1 MDEGEGRRDPAAR
14 PGRPAAWV
22 AWAGRVGAVLV
33 VLLLVAAFA
42 AQALDLGHRWGI
54 APPDPREDPAAVAP
68 PTGLALP
75 APAPRPGLDLP
86 DPATAATVA
95 APLDGE
101 RIDPA
106 AVRRALGALP
116 DARRLG

>member
-68 PTGLALP
+68 P
-75 APAPRPGLDLP
+75 PGLDLP

-106 AVRRALGALP
+106 AVRRALGAL
-116 DARRLG
+116 